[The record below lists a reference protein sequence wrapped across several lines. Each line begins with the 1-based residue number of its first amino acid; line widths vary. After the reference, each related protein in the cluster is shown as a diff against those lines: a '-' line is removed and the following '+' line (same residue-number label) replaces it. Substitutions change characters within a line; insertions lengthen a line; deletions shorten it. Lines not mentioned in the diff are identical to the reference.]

1 MPSENIAKERKMN
14 SNFIKYMYTN
24 TCVPCSFV
32 LFWISFPFT
41 PHPPCPSPST
51 APHSSHFISTLFFF
65 LLAVQSERR
74 KKSNERA
81 LCRWVVVVVDVP
93 LSSNQSG
100 SKKKSS
106 GRRMWNEHTTQ
117 QRSPLWASTRL
128 WKFFVQA
135 LLLYMSG
142 RLCMGRRWR
151 GKESALPIG
160 QKYTETLHG
169 VLCVFA
175 IYMLSD
181 WTKKKTSNESG
192 KKIYIFLSHS
202 ARFARCCVCSRE
214 S

>member
-1 MPSENIAKERKMN
+1 MN

-24 TCVPCSFV
+24 TCVLCSFV

-41 PHPPCPSPST
+41 PHPPCPSPPLNCASFK
-51 APHSSHFISTLFFF
+51 SLHFNF
-65 LLAVQSERR
+65 LLLPACSSEWE
-74 KKSNERA
+74 KEKSNERA
-81 LCRWVVVVVDVP
+81 LCRWVVVVVVVDVP
-93 LSSNQSG
+93 LRSNQSG

-135 LLLYMSG
+135 LLWYMSG
-142 RLCMGRRWR
+142 RLCMGWRWR
-151 GKESALPIG
+151 GKESALPIE

-169 VLCVFA
+169 VLCVLA
-175 IYMLSD
+175 VYMLSD

-192 KKIYIFLSHS
+192 MKIYIFLSHS